1 MAFVSLTLI
10 QVCEPHG
17 NHRSSPALFW
27 PGFLWHGQEMHS
39 SFPEKGG
46 GAAATLK
53 HLIWHRANTR
63 SIRPDLILSSHCET
77 YINLVI
83 GA

>member
-39 SFPEKGG
+39 SFPERGG
-46 GAAATLK
+46 GGCSNSEAPYLAQ
-53 HLIWHRANTR
+53 
-63 SIRPDLILSSHCET
+63 
-77 YINLVI
+77 
-83 GA
+83 G

>member
-39 SFPEKGG
+39 SFPEG
-46 GAAATLK
+46 GAGGLQQ
-53 HLIWHRANTR
+53 L
-63 SIRPDLILSSHCET
+63 
-77 YINLVI
+77 
-83 GA
+83 